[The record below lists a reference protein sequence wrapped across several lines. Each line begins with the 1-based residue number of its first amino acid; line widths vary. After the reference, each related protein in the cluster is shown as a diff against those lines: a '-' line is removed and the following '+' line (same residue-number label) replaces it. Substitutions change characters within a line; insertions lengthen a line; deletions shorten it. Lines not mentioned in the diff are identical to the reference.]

1 MSKSKELLEW
11 SNEIGLVAGMIF
23 KNKDKQYDFEIIEVQ
38 PNEIRVRWLE
48 DNYTSIGFME
58 IVCFTFDYKLVFD
71 PRSENNFKKESQMN
85 LREQL
90 QKNSEEY
97 IQKEMKESK
106 EYKDFSSALKTELIN
121 HSQKSSVKQKVYVI
135 HSRNQPLEREM
146 LKLFCVENNLD
157 LSGFL
162 ISWE

>member
-1 MSKSKELLEW
+1 MSEYKKMSEW
-11 SNEIGLVAGMIF
+11 AKEIGLVSGMKFENDSNIF
-23 KNKDKQYDFEIIEVQ
+23 FFTIISIVDNECIIIKSNTWHCDYTANIDGFEYE
-38 PNEIRVRWLE
+38 
-48 DNYTSIGFME
+48 
-58 IVCFTFDYKLVFD
+58 YKLIYD
-71 PRSENNFKKESQMN
+71 PRSENNLKKETQMN

>member
-1 MSKSKELLEW
+1 MSEYKKMSEWAKE
-11 SNEIGLVAGMIF
+11 IDFVPGMIF
-23 KNKDKQYDFEIIEVQ
+23 KDEYNQYDFEIIEARI
-38 PNEIRVRWLE
+38 NEFRIRWLE
-48 DNYTSIGFME
+48 Y
-58 IVCFTFDYKLVFD
+58 DYEQFSFLSLVLFSSEYILAFD
-71 PRSENNFKKESQMN
+71 PRSENNLKQETQMN

-106 EYKDFSSALKTELIN
+106 EYKDFSSMLKTELIN

-146 LKLFCVENNLD
+146 LNLFCAENNLD
-157 LSGFL
+157 LNGFL